1 MESKKVVSI
10 IMGGGRG
17 SRLFPLTEERAKPA
31 VPIGGK
37 YRLIDVS
44 ISNCLNSDFTR
55 IFVLTQFNSASLNR
69 HIKNTY
75 NFSLFS
81 QGFVDIL
88 AAEQTYA
95 GNNWFEGTADAVR
108 RTLNHLDRVDYEY
121 VLILS
126 GDHLYHM
133 DYSKM
138 VKFHEDRGGDITIGT
153 IPVTAEDAPGFG
165 ILKSDDKNNVVSFVE
180 KPTPAELP
188 NWVSDVPEEL
198 KAQGKNYLASMGIY
212 VFSKKVLAK
221 LLKENSGTDFGKEII
236 PDSIQD
242 YKVLSYPFDSFWAD
256 IGTVK
261 SFFDVTIG
269 LTKPNPDFSMF
280 NTRVYTRGRMLPPSK
295 VFKTILE
302 EVILSD
308 ACIINAERIEQS
320 VIGIRSRVGE
330 GTIIKRAYLMGAES
344 DKTLNEGLC
353 NKEYAKVPIIGIGKN
368 CYIENA
374 IIDRDCR
381 IGDNVQIIGG
391 EELEDQDVGNYAV
404 KDGIVII
411 RKNAVL
417 PSGTKIG
424 AERKD

>member
-1 MESKKVVSI
+1 MDSKRVVSI

-17 SRLFPLTEERAKPA
+17 SRLFPLTEKRAKPA

-44 ISNCLNSDFTR
+44 ISNCLNSDLTR

-108 RTLNHLDRVDYEY
+108 RTLNHLNRVDYDY

-126 GDHLYHM
+126 GDHLYNM

-138 VKFHEDRGGDITIGT
+138 LRFHEENGGDITIGT
-153 IPVTAEDAPGFG
+153 IPVTAKDAPGFG
-165 ILKSDDKNNVVSFVE
+165 ILKSDEKNNVISFVE
-180 KPTPAELP
+180 KPDPGELP
-188 NWVSDVPEEL
+188 KWVSEVSDEL
-198 KAQGKNYLASMGIY
+198 MAKGKNYLASMGIY
-212 VFSKKVLAK
+212 VFSKAVLER
-221 LLKENSGTDFGKEII
+221 LLKENKGTDFGKEII
-236 PDSIQD
+236 PDSISSQ
-242 YKVLSYPFDSFWAD
+242 KVLSYPFDSFWAD

-261 SFFDVTIG
+261 SFFEVTIG
-269 LTKPNPDFSMF
+269 LTKPNPDFSLF
-280 NTRVYTRGRMLPPSK
+280 NTRIYTRGRMLPPSK
-295 VFKTILE
+295 VYKTELD

-353 NKEYAKVPIIGIGKN
+353 NVEGSDMPIIGIGEN

-391 EELEDQDVGNYAV
+391 DELEDEDIGNYAIR
-404 KDGIVII
+404 DGIVII
-411 RKNAVL
+411 RKGAIL
-417 PSGTKIG
+417 PKGTKIG
-424 AERKD
+424 GKRKD